1 MWLDLLLP
9 YSSLISAVGSIF
21 LLIVTLIYVYFT
33 WKLQKTSKSSFEQ
46 GKQPCIFPDFELE
59 SESSAGSFKFNKE
72 FGWGMHIYVNL
83 KNVGDSPAISVYVFG
98 KILTQYSQPTEIN
111 MIPAPRLVPNVTVTD
126 SLKSVYLDFGER
138 ELLQLIDEMNQ
149 IQKAHP
155 EYIYTDKKSA
165 HFGPILKISILYKNL
180 HGIWFIG
187 TFTRYIHYLK
197 VIPNPLLEGGPKDQ
211 IFIPPIRELPQYGYE
226 FIHLYVGGE
235 DMSEI
240 DIHSI
245 SEREAMRIIKNT

>member
-1 MWLDLLLP
+1 MWLDLLIP
-9 YSSLISAVGSIF
+9 YSSLITAVGSIF

-33 WKLQKTSKSSFEQ
+33 WKLQKISRSSFEL
-46 GKQPCIFPDFELE
+46 GKQPCIFPDYELDF
-59 SESSAGSFKFNKE
+59 SAGSFEYNKE
-72 FGWGMHIYVNL
+72 SGWGMSIFINL

-126 SLKSVYLDFGER
+126 SLKSVQLYFGKQ
-138 ELLQLIDEMNQ
+138 ELLQLIEEMNH
-149 IQKAHP
+149 IHNAHP
-155 EYIYTDKKSA
+155 EYIYTNKKSA
-165 HFGPILKISILYKNL
+165 HFGPILMINILYKNL
-180 HGIWFIG
+180 LGIWFIG
-187 TFTRYIHYLK
+187 TFSRNIHYLK
-197 VIPNPLLEGGPKDQ
+197 IIPKTMLEGVPKDQ
-211 IFIPPIRELPQYGYE
+211 IFIPPCRELPQSGYE